1 MSPEDYAFLVDQHHD
16 YIKTGMTTPSM
27 RTRSTKHPALD
38 SCAIQEKRFTLDQ
51 SQIIKC
57 NLDEASL
64 ESGFGSGG
72 SALLDRL

>member
-38 SCAIQEKRFTLDQ
+38 GCAIQEKRFTLDQ

-57 NLDEASL
+57 NLNEASL
-64 ESGFGSGG
+64 ESGGT
-72 SALLDRL
+72 ALLDRL